1 MSVKPLPKDGRNS
14 LATLSHVSSVSS
26 TQNNSLPT
34 SSGGGATTDWL
45 TELGQAL
52 RCRSSGIV
60 HPTSREL
67 IVVDPSFNLSF
78 PRGPGGQSTDGIPN
92 LNSPSMRDKYRR
104 RVLNNPNGQEQ
115 LPPFVKPA

>member
-1 MSVKPLPKDGRNS
+1 MSVNPPLKDGRSS

-34 SSGGGATTDWL
+34 SSGGGATNDWL
-45 TELGQAL
+45 NELGQAL

-67 IVVDPSFNLSF
+67 IAVDPSFNLDY
-78 PRGPGGQSTDGIPN
+78 PRGPDGRRTDGIPN
-92 LNSPSMRDKYRR
+92 LDSADMRKKYRG
-104 RVLNNPNGQEQ
+104 RVLNNPDGKED
-115 LPPFVKPA
+115 LPRFLKPV